1 MARAK
6 CGVLET
12 DCSCTAPFS
21 FSNSEPTMFEFS
33 QVMRASVLTPSPVVY
48 PDYYSTPYD
57 QTADYGPATCPKD
70 EEEIIVNPEKFR
82 HVFYGYDDEHVFVGM
97 ANPNEDP
104 DEEDLLTFDCGA
116 TTTVTES
123 LYNMTDVVPKVV
135 TIQLAM
141 DGMTMKSSHIGIK
154 TYYVYDRT
162 GSIRPVKTKALYVRE
177 LKQDLLGGK
186 ALTNTNYRIVLDSD
200 EEIAG
205 VYPKADDGSIDPA
218 NSFPFVSE
226 HSESLFHLRIAKIS
240 EQKYAKLSGYE
251 LWHRRLGHCPNES
264 IRKSIAHSIGMDE
277 LKKAR
282 FDSHEKC
289 PACAM
294 GKAQRNNLPPRKERA
309 RKPMNRIYMDLVTS
323 SVVSMEGYK
332 YALVITDCCTGYR
345 WLYGLR
351 TKDEVL
357 MAVKKWHSDIAELR
371 DMHKI
376 FVVMRDNSGENSSKE
391 ICEFLESKGIQNYF
405 STPYEQWQ
413 NGQPESSINSLMK
426 LGRSVMVESG
436 LGGQFW
442 FSAMMAAKDA
452 RNATFKERIATTP
465 WMMMHGRKRDV
476 SKFRAFGCRAYIYLD
491 EDRRR
496 KGKHVPRAV
505 EAINL
510 GFATDHNMS
519 AYKFYVPSTRK
530 IMLCNQAK
538 LMSFSSHTEL
548 GRFSNGIRT
557 TTVPISWAEF
567 LPDRS
572 GSLTTSR
579 SHRTCTKRSTTIVRV
594 MS

>member
-1 MARAK
+1 
-6 CGVLET
+6 
-12 DCSCTAPFS
+12 
-21 FSNSEPTMFEFS
+21 MFEFS
-33 QVMRASVLTPSPVVY
+33 QVMSASDLTSSPVVY

-70 EEEIIVNPEKFR
+70 EEEIIVIPEKFR

-123 LYNMTDVVPKVV
+123 LYNMTDVEPKVV

-162 GSIRPVKTKALYVRE
+162 GSIRPVKTRALYVRE

-186 ALTNTNYRIVLDSD
+186 ALTNTNYRIILDSD
-200 EEIAG
+200 EGIAG

-240 EQKYAKLSGYE
+240 EQKYAKLSGYD

-294 GKAQRNNLPPRKERA
+294 GKSQRNNLSPRKERA
-309 RKPMNRIYMDLVTS
+309 
-323 SVVSMEGYK
+323 
-332 YALVITDCCTGYR
+332 
-345 WLYGLR
+345 
-351 TKDEVL
+351 
-357 MAVKKWHSDIAELR
+357 
-371 DMHKI
+371 
-376 FVVMRDNSGENSSKE
+376 
-391 ICEFLESKGIQNYF
+391 
-405 STPYEQWQ
+405 
-413 NGQPESSINSLMK
+413 
-426 LGRSVMVESG
+426 
-436 LGGQFW
+436 
-442 FSAMMAAKDA
+442 
-452 RNATFKERIATTP
+452 
-465 WMMMHGRKRDV
+465 
-476 SKFRAFGCRAYIYLD
+476 
-491 EDRRR
+491 
-496 KGKHVPRAV
+496 
-505 EAINL
+505 
-510 GFATDHNMS
+510 
-519 AYKFYVPSTRK
+519 
-530 IMLCNQAK
+530 
-538 LMSFSSHTEL
+538 
-548 GRFSNGIRT
+548 
-557 TTVPISWAEF
+557 
-567 LPDRS
+567 
-572 GSLTTSR
+572 
-579 SHRTCTKRSTTIVRV
+579 
-594 MS
+594 